1 MGDFSVRA
9 VLSAV
14 DKNFASTMK
23 SALGYTNNLK
33 DTLTSGI
40 GFGAMMAIGQSA
52 VQAVMGEMSSLSK
65 ETIETSDSMYKLQ
78 AAMRFSGY
86 EEKEIQRIAG
96 ATGTLKTYADK
107 TVFSLQDVMSTF
119 GALSANGIKDAD
131 KLTEAVGNAV
141 AVFGGGA
148 QEYSSVALAF
158 SQAMASGAL
167 HAQDWNQILNASPQ
181 LAGGLRKELIKLNP
195 KIGKDFKKA
204 MEDGTLTADLLA
216 EAMNNIGMTEMAKE
230 AATSVTTFE
239 GAMGNLEATVVS
251 GMMNLYDSF
260 AKSSVIDAINGM
272 NEKIGSG
279 FNWLAVKVPAAIDKI
294 SPYWAVF
301 KTDFIEVKNAFGDA
315 ASAIVGHVGEL
326 TDSFGS
332 AESVSSFSDVLG
344 VATDALKSFAGFC
357 EEHSEVIAKVLTTLP
372 KLYVAYKGFKIVKA
386 VAPFVG
392 TFSKGILMLAG
403 KGVGAIA
410 GKLLGIGAAEKAVGE
425 SSVTSANQMMQS
437 AVAFLALG
445 AGVALI
451 SAGFALLSYS
461 SIQLASAGPAAIATM
476 VGMVAA
482 VGALMYVAK
491 SVAPTLTAGAVG
503 FVAFGAAVLVA
514 GAGMALMTSAA
525 INLANAGPLAIGVMV
540 GMVAAV
546 ALLAAGAAVLG
557 PALTAGTVGFI
568 AFGAAILMVGAG
580 AALASAALYVV
591 AAAIPAITE
600 YGLQGAVAIA
610 VLGTGMT
617 IFAAGAAL
625 AGVACVVLGAGML
638 IAATGVALLGA
649 ATLVL
654 SAGVLVLATGMLV
667 ASAAIALLTAQLPAI
682 ALYGTQAA
690 ISIVA
695 LGASLIALSAGAVTA
710 GAACIALSAGLL
722 LAGAGMATL
731 AFAAIALGAG
741 ICLIASGIMLASA
754 GVTMLSDSLAII
766 SENGKS
772 GAGSLAILSGA
783 LIAFTPVAT
792 VSGIACTLLGAG
804 LLAVGAGVILVG
816 TGMMILATST
826 LIGCAAL
833 TMMSNIL
840 PIIVENGTRGAEAI
854 ATLGV
859 GLAVFA
865 AGATVAGISA
875 LILAAGLAAFSVG
888 LTAVTI
894 GVIGFSVGMVALSAS
909 IALASVSLL
918 AASAGI
924 AVFNAALKA
933 IIPNGQQ
940 GAAALIALSYGAIA
954 FGIGAATA
962 GTGCITLG
970 AGLAVATA
978 GVLAFSAGIIVTS
991 AGMLALSA
999 SLKLV
1004 NSSMKSISENAK
1016 TAQKSL
1022 SSMKSSM
1029 SIVNEGLDAIGNKAK
1044 SSMNSMISAFDGA
1057 SSKAKS
1063 SGGKVG
1069 SAFNSGL
1076 GTGMTSA
1083 IGTAKS
1089 STNTIISVFNSTGN
1103 RAYSCGVYIG
1113 QGLANGMRSQLGAV
1127 QSVAA
1132 QLAIAAEA
1140 AIRAKAKI
1148 NSPSKVAEGLG
1159 GYWGGGYVG
1168 GILSKVKE
1176 AWRASEKLVSVP
1188 SKVMKR
1194 QKLAVAGGYGNM
1206 ELSDDYT
1213 YYQEAKYTIIV
1224 PVELE
1229 GREIAK
1235 ASATYTQDE
1244 LEKEDKLKNMLKG
1257 IKDV

>member
-52 VQAVMGEMSSLSK
+52 VQTVMSEMSSLSK

-204 MEDGTLTADLLA
+204 MEDGALTADLLA

-239 GAMGNLEATVVS
+239 GAMGNLEATVVG

-279 FNWLAVKVPAAIDKI
+279 FDWLAVKVPAAIDKI
-294 SPYWAVF
+294 SPYWTVF

-332 AESVSSFSDVLG
+332 AESVNSFSDVLG

-403 KGVGAIA
+403 KGVGTIA

-491 SVAPTLTAGAVG
+491 SVVPTLTAGAAG
-503 FVAFGAAVLVA
+503 FASFGAAVLLA
-514 GAGMALMTSAA
+514 GAGMAIMTSAA

-540 GMVAAV
+540 GMVSAI

-568 AFGAAILMVGAG
+568 AFGASILMVGAG
-580 AALASAALYVV
+580 AVLASAALYVV
-591 AAAIPAITE
+591 AAVLPTVTE
-600 YGLQGAVAIA
+600 YGLQGAVAIVA
-610 VLGTGMT
+610 LGAGMT
-617 IFAAGAAL
+617 VFAAGAAL
-625 AGVACVVLGAGML
+625 AGIGC
-638 IAATGVALLGA
+638 
-649 ATLVL
+649 
-654 SAGVLVLATGMLV
+654 
-667 ASAAIALLTAQLPAI
+667 
-682 ALYGTQAA
+682 
-690 ISIVA
+690 VA
-695 LGASLIALSAGAVTA
+695 LGA
-710 GAACIALSAGLL
+710 GL
-722 LAGAGMATL
+722 
-731 AFAAIALGAG
+731 
-741 ICLIASGIMLASA
+741 
-754 GVTMLSDSLAII
+754 V
-766 SENGKS
+766 
-772 GAGSLAILSGA
+772 
-783 LIAFTPVAT
+783 VAT
-792 VSGIACTLLGAG
+792 VG
-804 LLAVGAGVILVG
+804 L
-816 TGMMILATST
+816 
-826 LIGCAAL
+826 
-833 TMMSNIL
+833 
-840 PIIVENGTRGAEAI
+840 
-854 ATLGV
+854 
-859 GLAVFA
+859 
-865 AGATVAGISA
+865 
-875 LILAAGLAAFSVG
+875 
-888 LTAVTI
+888 
-894 GVIGFSVGMVALSAS
+894 
-909 IALASVSLL
+909 
-918 AASAGI
+918 
-924 AVFNAALKA
+924 
-933 IIPNGQQ
+933 
-940 GAAALIALSYGAIA
+940 
-954 FGIGAATA
+954 
-962 GTGCITLG
+962 
-970 AGLAVATA
+970 
-978 GVLAFSAGIIVTS
+978 LAFSAGIVVTS
-991 AGMLALSA
+991 AGMLVLYA

-1004 NSSMKSISENAK
+1004 NSSMKSISKNAK

-1076 GTGMTSA
+1076 GTGMTAA

-1089 STNTIISVFNSTGN
+1089 STNTIISVFNSTSS
-1103 RAYSCGVYIG
+1103 RSYSCGVYIG

-1127 QSVAA
+1127 RSVAA

-1194 QKLAVAGGYGNM
+1194 RKLAVAGGYGNM

>member
-52 VQAVMGEMSSLSK
+52 VQTAMGEMSSLSK
-65 ETIETSDSMYKLQ
+65 ETIETSDSMHKLQ

-96 ATGTLKTYADK
+96 STGTLKTYADK

-204 MEDGTLTADLLA
+204 MEDGALTADLLA

-239 GAMGNLEATVVS
+239 GAMGNLEATVVG

-279 FNWLAVKVPAAIDKI
+279 FDWLAVKVPAAIDKI
-294 SPYWAVF
+294 SPYWTVF

-332 AESVSSFSDVLG
+332 AESVNSFSDVLG
-344 VATDALKSFAGFC
+344 VATDTLKSFAGFC

-403 KGVGAIA
+403 KGVGTIA

-491 SVAPTLTAGAVG
+491 SVVPTLTAGAAG
-503 FVAFGAAVLVA
+503 FASFGAAVLLA
-514 GAGMALMTSAA
+514 GAGMAIMTSAA

-546 ALLAAGAAVLG
+546 ALLAAGAALLG
-557 PALTAGTVGFI
+557 PVLTAGAVGFV

-580 AALASAALYVV
+580 AVLASAALYVV
-591 AAAIPAITE
+591 AAVLPTITE
-600 YGLQGAVAIA
+600 YGLQGAVSIA
-610 VLGTGMT
+610 ALGAGMT
-617 IFAAGAAL
+617 VFAAGAAL
-625 AGVACVVLGAGML
+625 AGIACVSLGAGL
-638 IAATGVALLGA
+638 IVAATGVALLGA
-649 ATLVL
+649 ATLIL
-654 SAGVLVLATGMLV
+654 SAGILVLAAGTLI
-667 ASAAIALLTAQLPAI
+667 ASAALSVFTILLPAI
-682 ALYGTQAA
+682 ASHGTQAA
-690 ISIVA
+690 GSI
-695 LGASLIALSAGAVTA
+695 AV
-710 GAACIALSAGLL
+710 
-722 LAGAGMATL
+722 
-731 AFAAIALGAG
+731 
-741 ICLIASGIMLASA
+741 
-754 GVTMLSDSLAII
+754 
-766 SENGKS
+766 
-772 GAGSLAILSGA
+772 
-783 LIAFTPVAT
+783 
-792 VSGIACTLLGAG
+792 LGAG
-804 LLAVGAGVILVG
+804 LLAFG
-816 TGMMILATST
+816 
-826 LIGCAAL
+826 
-833 TMMSNIL
+833 
-840 PIIVENGTRGAEAI
+840 
-854 ATLGV
+854 
-859 GLAVFA
+859 
-865 AGATVAGISA
+865 AGAT
-875 LILAAGLAAFSVG
+875 
-888 LTAVTI
+888 
-894 GVIGFSVGMVALSAS
+894 
-909 IALASVSLL
+909 IA
-918 AASAGI
+918 
-924 AVFNAALKA
+924 
-933 IIPNGQQ
+933 
-940 GAAALIALSYGAIA
+940 GAA
-954 FGIGAATA
+954 
-962 GTGCITLG
+962 CIVLG

-978 GVLAFSAGIIVTS
+978 GTLAFSAGIIVTS
-991 AGMLALSA
+991 AGMLVLYA

-1004 NSSMKSISENAK
+1004 NSSMKSISKNAE

-1148 NSPSKVAEGLG
+1148 NSPSKVSEGLG

-1194 QKLAVAGGYGNM
+1194 RKLAVAGGYGNM

>member
-65 ETIETSDSMYKLQ
+65 ETIETSDSMHKLQ

-96 ATGTLKTYADK
+96 STGTLKTYADK

-204 MEDGTLTADLLA
+204 MEDGALTADLLA

-251 GMMNLYDSF
+251 RMMNLYDSF

-279 FNWLAVKVPAAIDKI
+279 FDWLAVKVPAAIDKI
-294 SPYWAVF
+294 SPYWTVF

-315 ASAIVGHVGEL
+315 ASAIIGHVEEL

-392 TFSKGILMLAG
+392 MFTGAIGGLAKLGISKLVPGLFGVSKGQDAVGKSSGRSSNKMLASA
-403 KGVGAIA
+403 KSFMMLGVGVLTISA
-410 GKLLGIGAAEKAVGE
+410 GFYLLA
-425 SSVTSANQMMQS
+425 QS
-437 AVAFLALG
+437 AVA
-445 AGVALI
+445 VAN
-451 SAGFALLSYS
+451 
-461 SIQLASAGPAAIATM
+461 AGPAAIATM

-503 FVAFGAAVLVA
+503 FVAFGAAVVLA
-514 GAGMALMTSAA
+514 GAGMMLMTNAA
-525 INLANAGPLAIGVMV
+525 ISLANAGPLAIGAMA
-540 GMVAAV
+540 GMVAAI
-546 ALLAAGAAVLG
+546 ALLAVGAAALG
-557 PALTAGTVGFI
+557 PALTMGAVGFI
-568 AFGAAILMVGAG
+568 AFGAAILLVGAG
-580 AALASAALYVV
+580 ALLASAALSVV
-591 AAAIPAITE
+591 AGVLPTVVQ
-600 YGLQGAVAIA
+600 YGTQGSVAIMA
-610 VLGTGMT
+610 
-617 IFAAGAAL
+617 
-625 AGVACVVLGAGML
+625 LGAGM
-638 IAATGVALLGA
+638 TVF
-649 ATLVL
+649 
-654 SAGVLVLATGMLV
+654 
-667 ASAAIALLTAQLPAI
+667 
-682 ALYGTQAA
+682 
-690 ISIVA
+690 
-695 LGASLIALSAGAVTA
+695 SAGAT
-710 GAACIALSAGLL
+710 
-722 LAGAGMATL
+722 LAGAGC
-731 AFAAIALGAG
+731 I
-741 ICLIASGIMLASA
+741 
-754 GVTMLSDSLAII
+754 V
-766 SENGKS
+766 
-772 GAGSLAILSGA
+772 
-783 LIAFTPVAT
+783 
-792 VSGIACTLLGAG
+792 LGAG
-804 LLAVGAGVILVG
+804 LL
-816 TGMMILATST
+816 
-826 LIGCAAL
+826 
-833 TMMSNIL
+833 
-840 PIIVENGTRGAEAI
+840 
-854 ATLGV
+854 
-859 GLAVFA
+859 
-865 AGATVAGISA
+865 
-875 LILAAGLAAFSVG
+875 
-888 LTAVTI
+888 
-894 GVIGFSVGMVALSAS
+894 
-909 IALASVSLL
+909 
-918 AASAGI
+918 
-924 AVFNAALKA
+924 
-933 IIPNGQQ
+933 
-940 GAAALIALSYGAIA
+940 
-954 FGIGAATA
+954 
-962 GTGCITLG
+962 
-970 AGLAVATA
+970 VATA
-978 GVLAFSAGIIVTS
+978 GLLAFSAGIVVTS
-991 AGMLALSA
+991 AGILVLAA
-999 SLKLV
+999 SLTAV
-1004 NSSMKSISENAK
+1004 NSSMKSVAKNAK
-1016 TAQKSL
+1016 SAQTSL
-1022 SSMKSSM
+1022 NSMESSTSVVSS
-1029 SIVNEGLDAIGNKAK
+1029 GLDAIGNKAK
-1044 SSMNSMISAFDGA
+1044 SAMNSMISAFDGA

-1076 GTGMTSA
+1076 GTGVTAA

-1089 STNTIISVFNSTGN
+1089 SANTIISVFNSTSN

-1127 QSVAA
+1127 RSVAA

>member
-1 MGDFSVRA
+1 MGDFSVKA

-23 SALGYTNNLK
+23 SALWYTNNLK

-52 VQAVMGEMSSLSK
+52 VQTVMGEMSSLSK

-204 MEDGTLTADLLA
+204 MEDGALTADLLA

-239 GAMGNLEATVVS
+239 GAMGNLEATVVG

-279 FNWLAVKVPAAIDKI
+279 FDWLAVKVPAAIDKI
-294 SPYWAVF
+294 SPYWTVF

-461 SIQLASAGPAAIATM
+461 SIQLANAGPAAIATM

-540 GMVAAV
+540 GMVSAI

-580 AALASAALYVV
+580 AVLASAALYVV
-591 AAAIPAITE
+591 AAVLPTVTE
-600 YGLQGAVAIA
+600 YGLQGAVAIVA
-610 VLGTGMT
+610 LGAGMT
-617 IFAAGAAL
+617 VFAAGAAL
-625 AGVACVVLGAGML
+625 AGIGC
-638 IAATGVALLGA
+638 
-649 ATLVL
+649 
-654 SAGVLVLATGMLV
+654 
-667 ASAAIALLTAQLPAI
+667 
-682 ALYGTQAA
+682 
-690 ISIVA
+690 VA
-695 LGASLIALSAGAVTA
+695 LGA
-710 GAACIALSAGLL
+710 GL
-722 LAGAGMATL
+722 
-731 AFAAIALGAG
+731 
-741 ICLIASGIMLASA
+741 
-754 GVTMLSDSLAII
+754 V
-766 SENGKS
+766 
-772 GAGSLAILSGA
+772 
-783 LIAFTPVAT
+783 VAT
-792 VSGIACTLLGAG
+792 VG
-804 LLAVGAGVILVG
+804 L
-816 TGMMILATST
+816 
-826 LIGCAAL
+826 
-833 TMMSNIL
+833 
-840 PIIVENGTRGAEAI
+840 
-854 ATLGV
+854 
-859 GLAVFA
+859 
-865 AGATVAGISA
+865 
-875 LILAAGLAAFSVG
+875 
-888 LTAVTI
+888 
-894 GVIGFSVGMVALSAS
+894 
-909 IALASVSLL
+909 
-918 AASAGI
+918 
-924 AVFNAALKA
+924 
-933 IIPNGQQ
+933 
-940 GAAALIALSYGAIA
+940 
-954 FGIGAATA
+954 
-962 GTGCITLG
+962 
-970 AGLAVATA
+970 
-978 GVLAFSAGIIVTS
+978 LAFSAGIVVTS
-991 AGMLALSA
+991 AGMLVLYA

-1004 NSSMKSISENAK
+1004 NSSMKSISKNAK

-1076 GTGMTSA
+1076 GTGMTAA

-1089 STNTIISVFNSTGN
+1089 STNTIISVFNSTSS
-1103 RAYSCGVYIG
+1103 RSYSCGVYIG

>member
-52 VQAVMGEMSSLSK
+52 VQTVMGEMSSLSK

-96 ATGTLKTYADK
+96 STGTLKTYADK

-279 FNWLAVKVPAAIDKI
+279 FDWLAVKVPAAIDKI

-315 ASAIVGHVGEL
+315 ASAIIGHVGEL

-392 TFSKGILMLAG
+392 MFTGAIGGLAKLGISKLVPGLFGVSKGQDAVGKSSGRSSNKMLASA
-403 KGVGAIA
+403 KSFMMLGVGILTISA
-410 GKLLGIGAAEKAVGE
+410 GFYLLA
-425 SSVTSANQMMQS
+425 QS
-437 AVAFLALG
+437 AVAVASAGPVAIGVLVGLVGVVSALSVGMLKMLSSMSGGTKKLSAISTAMMAVG
-445 AGVALI
+445 ASILLI

-461 SIQLASAGPAAIATM
+461 AIQLANAGPAAIATM

-514 GAGMALMTSAA
+514 GAGMALMTSAV

-557 PALTAGTVGFI
+557 PVLTAGTVGFI
-568 AFGAAILMVGAG
+568 AFGAAILMAGAG
-580 AALASAALYVV
+580 AVLASAALYVV
-591 AAAIPAITE
+591 AAVLPAITE
-600 YGLQGAVAIA
+600 YGLQGAVSIA
-610 VLGTGMT
+610 ALGAGMT
-617 IFAAGAAL
+617 VFAAGAAL
-625 AGVACVVLGAGML
+625 AGIACVALGAGL
-638 IAATGVALLGA
+638 IVAATGVALLGA
-649 ATLVL
+649 ATLIL
-654 SAGVLVLATGMLV
+654 SAGILVLAAGTLI
-667 ASAAIALLTAQLPAI
+667 ASAALSVFTILLPAI
-682 ALYGTQAA
+682 SSHGTQAA
-690 ISIVA
+690 GSI
-695 LGASLIALSAGAVTA
+695 AV
-710 GAACIALSAGLL
+710 
-722 LAGAGMATL
+722 
-731 AFAAIALGAG
+731 
-741 ICLIASGIMLASA
+741 
-754 GVTMLSDSLAII
+754 
-766 SENGKS
+766 
-772 GAGSLAILSGA
+772 
-783 LIAFTPVAT
+783 
-792 VSGIACTLLGAG
+792 LGAG
-804 LLAVGAGVILVG
+804 LLAFG
-816 TGMMILATST
+816 
-826 LIGCAAL
+826 
-833 TMMSNIL
+833 
-840 PIIVENGTRGAEAI
+840 
-854 ATLGV
+854 
-859 GLAVFA
+859 
-865 AGATVAGISA
+865 AGAT
-875 LILAAGLAAFSVG
+875 
-888 LTAVTI
+888 
-894 GVIGFSVGMVALSAS
+894 
-909 IALASVSLL
+909 IA
-918 AASAGI
+918 
-924 AVFNAALKA
+924 
-933 IIPNGQQ
+933 
-940 GAAALIALSYGAIA
+940 GAA
-954 FGIGAATA
+954 
-962 GTGCITLG
+962 CIVLG

-978 GVLAFSAGIIVTS
+978 GAIAFSAGIIVTS
-991 AGMLALSA
+991 AGMLVLYA

-1004 NSSMKSISENAK
+1004 NSSMESISKNAK

-1022 SSMKSSM
+1022 SSMRSSM

-1069 SAFNSGL
+1069 SAFSSGL
-1076 GTGMTSA
+1076 GTGMTAA

-1089 STNTIISVFNSTGN
+1089 STNTIISVFNSTSN

-1127 QSVAA
+1127 RSVAA

>member
-65 ETIETSDSMYKLQ
+65 ETIETSDSMHKLQ

-96 ATGTLKTYADK
+96 STGTLKTYADK

-204 MEDGTLTADLLA
+204 MEDGALTADLLA

-251 GMMNLYDSF
+251 RMMNLYDSF
-260 AKSSVIDAINGM
+260 AKSSIIDAINGM

-279 FNWLAVKVPAAIDKI
+279 FDWLAVKVPAAIDKI
-294 SPYWAVF
+294 SPYWTVF

-315 ASAIVGHVGEL
+315 ASAIIGHVEEL

-392 TFSKGILMLAG
+392 MFTGAIGGLAKLGISKLVPGLFGVSKGQDAVGKSSGRSSNKMLASA
-403 KGVGAIA
+403 KSFMMLGVGVLTISA
-410 GKLLGIGAAEKAVGE
+410 GFYLLA
-425 SSVTSANQMMQS
+425 QS
-437 AVAFLALG
+437 AVA
-445 AGVALI
+445 VAN
-451 SAGFALLSYS
+451 
-461 SIQLASAGPAAIATM
+461 AGPAAIATM

-503 FVAFGAAVLVA
+503 FVAFGAAVVLA
-514 GAGMALMTSAA
+514 GAGMMLMTNAA
-525 INLANAGPLAIGVMV
+525 ISLANAGPLAIGAMA
-540 GMVAAV
+540 GMVAAI
-546 ALLAAGAAVLG
+546 ALLAVGAAALG
-557 PALTAGTVGFI
+557 LALTMGAVGFI
-568 AFGAAILMVGAG
+568 AFGAAILLVGAG
-580 AALASAALYVV
+580 ALLASAALSVV
-591 AAAIPAITE
+591 AGVLPTVVQ
-600 YGLQGAVAIA
+600 YGTQGSVAIMA
-610 VLGTGMT
+610 
-617 IFAAGAAL
+617 
-625 AGVACVVLGAGML
+625 LGAGM
-638 IAATGVALLGA
+638 TVF
-649 ATLVL
+649 
-654 SAGVLVLATGMLV
+654 
-667 ASAAIALLTAQLPAI
+667 
-682 ALYGTQAA
+682 
-690 ISIVA
+690 
-695 LGASLIALSAGAVTA
+695 SAGAT
-710 GAACIALSAGLL
+710 
-722 LAGAGMATL
+722 LAGAGC
-731 AFAAIALGAG
+731 I
-741 ICLIASGIMLASA
+741 
-754 GVTMLSDSLAII
+754 V
-766 SENGKS
+766 
-772 GAGSLAILSGA
+772 
-783 LIAFTPVAT
+783 
-792 VSGIACTLLGAG
+792 LGAG
-804 LLAVGAGVILVG
+804 LL
-816 TGMMILATST
+816 
-826 LIGCAAL
+826 
-833 TMMSNIL
+833 
-840 PIIVENGTRGAEAI
+840 
-854 ATLGV
+854 
-859 GLAVFA
+859 
-865 AGATVAGISA
+865 
-875 LILAAGLAAFSVG
+875 
-888 LTAVTI
+888 
-894 GVIGFSVGMVALSAS
+894 
-909 IALASVSLL
+909 
-918 AASAGI
+918 
-924 AVFNAALKA
+924 
-933 IIPNGQQ
+933 
-940 GAAALIALSYGAIA
+940 
-954 FGIGAATA
+954 
-962 GTGCITLG
+962 
-970 AGLAVATA
+970 VATA
-978 GVLAFSAGIIVTS
+978 GLLAFSAGIVVTS
-991 AGMLALSA
+991 AGILVLAA
-999 SLKLV
+999 SLTAV
-1004 NSSMKSISENAK
+1004 NSSMKSVAKNAK
-1016 TAQKSL
+1016 SAQTSL
-1022 SSMKSSM
+1022 NSMESSTSVVSS
-1029 SIVNEGLDAIGNKAK
+1029 GLDAIGNKAK
-1044 SSMNSMISAFDGA
+1044 SAMNSMISAFDGA

-1076 GTGMTSA
+1076 GTGVTAA

-1089 STNTIISVFNSTGN
+1089 SANTIISVFNSTSN

-1127 QSVAA
+1127 RSVAA

>member
-65 ETIETSDSMYKLQ
+65 ETIETSDSMHKLQ

-96 ATGTLKTYADK
+96 STGTLKTYADK

-204 MEDGTLTADLLA
+204 MEDGALTADLLA

-251 GMMNLYDSF
+251 RMMNLYDSF

-279 FNWLAVKVPAAIDKI
+279 FDWLAVKVPAAIDKI
-294 SPYWAVF
+294 SPYWTVF

-315 ASAIVGHVGEL
+315 ASAIIGHVGEL

-392 TFSKGILMLAG
+392 MFTGAIGGLAKLGISKLVPGLFGVSKGQDAVGKSSGRSSNKMLASA
-403 KGVGAIA
+403 KSFMMLGVGVLTISA
-410 GKLLGIGAAEKAVGE
+410 GFYLLA
-425 SSVTSANQMMQS
+425 QS
-437 AVAFLALG
+437 AVA
-445 AGVALI
+445 VAN
-451 SAGFALLSYS
+451 
-461 SIQLASAGPAAIATM
+461 AGPAAIATM

-503 FVAFGAAVLVA
+503 FVAFGAAVVLA
-514 GAGMALMTSAA
+514 GAGMMLMTNAA
-525 INLANAGPLAIGVMV
+525 ISLANAGPLAIGAMA
-540 GMVAAV
+540 GMVAAI
-546 ALLAAGAAVLG
+546 ALLAVGAAALG
-557 PALTAGTVGFI
+557 PALTMGAVGFI
-568 AFGAAILMVGAG
+568 AFGAAILLVGAG
-580 AALASAALYVV
+580 ALLASAALSVV
-591 AAAIPAITE
+591 AGVLPTVVQ
-600 YGLQGAVAIA
+600 YGTQGSVAIMA
-610 VLGTGMT
+610 
-617 IFAAGAAL
+617 
-625 AGVACVVLGAGML
+625 LGAGM
-638 IAATGVALLGA
+638 TVF
-649 ATLVL
+649 
-654 SAGVLVLATGMLV
+654 
-667 ASAAIALLTAQLPAI
+667 
-682 ALYGTQAA
+682 
-690 ISIVA
+690 
-695 LGASLIALSAGAVTA
+695 SAGAT
-710 GAACIALSAGLL
+710 
-722 LAGAGMATL
+722 LAGAGC
-731 AFAAIALGAG
+731 I
-741 ICLIASGIMLASA
+741 
-754 GVTMLSDSLAII
+754 V
-766 SENGKS
+766 
-772 GAGSLAILSGA
+772 
-783 LIAFTPVAT
+783 
-792 VSGIACTLLGAG
+792 LGAG
-804 LLAVGAGVILVG
+804 LL
-816 TGMMILATST
+816 
-826 LIGCAAL
+826 
-833 TMMSNIL
+833 
-840 PIIVENGTRGAEAI
+840 
-854 ATLGV
+854 
-859 GLAVFA
+859 
-865 AGATVAGISA
+865 
-875 LILAAGLAAFSVG
+875 
-888 LTAVTI
+888 
-894 GVIGFSVGMVALSAS
+894 
-909 IALASVSLL
+909 
-918 AASAGI
+918 
-924 AVFNAALKA
+924 
-933 IIPNGQQ
+933 
-940 GAAALIALSYGAIA
+940 
-954 FGIGAATA
+954 
-962 GTGCITLG
+962 
-970 AGLAVATA
+970 VATA
-978 GVLAFSAGIIVTS
+978 GLLAFSAGIVVTS
-991 AGMLALSA
+991 AGILVLAA
-999 SLKLV
+999 SLTAV
-1004 NSSMKSISENAK
+1004 NSSMKSIAKNAK
-1016 TAQKSL
+1016 SAQTSL
-1022 SSMKSSM
+1022 NSMESSTSVVSS
-1029 SIVNEGLDAIGNKAK
+1029 GLDAIGNNAK
-1044 SSMNSMISAFDGA
+1044 SAMNSMISAFDGA

-1076 GTGMTSA
+1076 GTGVTAA

-1089 STNTIISVFNSTGN
+1089 SANTIISVFNSTSN

-1127 QSVAA
+1127 RSVAA

>member
-40 GFGAMMAIGQSA
+40 GFGAMMAIGQST
-52 VQAVMGEMSSLSK
+52 VQTVMSEMSSLSK

-204 MEDGTLTADLLA
+204 MEDGALTADLLA

-251 GMMNLYDSF
+251 GVMNLYDSF

-279 FNWLAVKVPAAIDKI
+279 FDWLAVKVPAAIDKI

-315 ASAIVGHVGEL
+315 VSAIVGHVGEL

-357 EEHSEVIAKVLTTLP
+357 EEHSEIIAKVLTTLP

-491 SVAPTLTAGAVG
+491 SVAPTLTAGAAG
-503 FVAFGAAVLVA
+503 FVSFGAAVLLA

-557 PALTAGTVGFI
+557 PVLTAGTVGFI
-568 AFGAAILMVGAG
+568 AFGAAILMAGAG
-580 AALASAALYVV
+580 AVLASAALYVV
-591 AAAIPAITE
+591 AAVLPTITE
-600 YGLQGAVAIA
+600 YGLQGAVSIA
-610 VLGTGMT
+610 ALGAGMT
-617 IFAAGAAL
+617 VFAAGAAL
-625 AGVACVVLGAGML
+625 AGIACVALGAGL
-638 IAATGVALLGA
+638 IVAATGVALLGA
-649 ATLVL
+649 ATLIL
-654 SAGVLVLATGMLV
+654 SAGILVLAAGTLI
-667 ASAAIALLTAQLPAI
+667 ASAALSVFTILLPAI
-682 ALYGTQAA
+682 ASHGTQAA
-690 ISIVA
+690 GSI
-695 LGASLIALSAGAVTA
+695 AV
-710 GAACIALSAGLL
+710 
-722 LAGAGMATL
+722 
-731 AFAAIALGAG
+731 
-741 ICLIASGIMLASA
+741 
-754 GVTMLSDSLAII
+754 
-766 SENGKS
+766 
-772 GAGSLAILSGA
+772 
-783 LIAFTPVAT
+783 
-792 VSGIACTLLGAG
+792 LGAG
-804 LLAVGAGVILVG
+804 LLAFG
-816 TGMMILATST
+816 
-826 LIGCAAL
+826 
-833 TMMSNIL
+833 
-840 PIIVENGTRGAEAI
+840 
-854 ATLGV
+854 
-859 GLAVFA
+859 
-865 AGATVAGISA
+865 AGAT
-875 LILAAGLAAFSVG
+875 
-888 LTAVTI
+888 
-894 GVIGFSVGMVALSAS
+894 
-909 IALASVSLL
+909 IA
-918 AASAGI
+918 
-924 AVFNAALKA
+924 
-933 IIPNGQQ
+933 
-940 GAAALIALSYGAIA
+940 GAA
-954 FGIGAATA
+954 
-962 GTGCITLG
+962 CIVLG

-978 GVLAFSAGIIVTS
+978 GAIAFSAGIIVTS
-991 AGMLALSA
+991 AGVLVLYA

-1004 NSSMKSISENAK
+1004 NSSMKSISQNAK

-1022 SSMKSSM
+1022 SSMRSSM

-1076 GTGMTSA
+1076 GTGMTAA

-1089 STNTIISVFNSTGN
+1089 STNTIISVFNSTSN
-1103 RAYSCGVYIG
+1103 RSYSCGVYIG

>member
-52 VQAVMGEMSSLSK
+52 VQTVMGEMSSLSK

-158 SQAMASGAL
+158 SQAMAAGAL

-204 MEDGTLTADLLA
+204 MEDGALTADLLA

-279 FNWLAVKVPAAIDKI
+279 FDWLAVKVPAAIDKI
-294 SPYWAVF
+294 SPYWTVF

-403 KGVGAIA
+403 KGVGTIA

-491 SVAPTLTAGAVG
+491 SVVPTLTAGAAG
-503 FVAFGAAVLVA
+503 FASFGAAVLLA
-514 GAGMALMTSAA
+514 GAGMAIMTSAA

-557 PALTAGTVGFI
+557 PVLTAGTVGFI
-568 AFGAAILMVGAG
+568 AFGAAILMAGAG
-580 AALASAALYVV
+580 AVLASAALYVV
-591 AAAIPAITE
+591 AAVLPAITE
-600 YGLQGAVAIA
+600 YGLQGAVSIA
-610 VLGTGMT
+610 ALGAGMT
-617 IFAAGAAL
+617 VFAAGAAL
-625 AGVACVVLGAGML
+625 AGVACVVLGAG
-638 IAATGVALLGA
+638 
-649 ATLVL
+649 
-654 SAGVLVLATGMLV
+654 
-667 ASAAIALLTAQLPAI
+667 
-682 ALYGTQAA
+682 
-690 ISIVA
+690 
-695 LGASLIALSAGAVTA
+695 
-710 GAACIALSAGLL
+710 
-722 LAGAGMATL
+722 
-731 AFAAIALGAG
+731 
-741 ICLIASGIMLASA
+741 
-754 GVTMLSDSLAII
+754 
-766 SENGKS
+766 
-772 GAGSLAILSGA
+772 
-783 LIAFTPVAT
+783 
-792 VSGIACTLLGAG
+792 
-804 LLAVGAGVILVG
+804 
-816 TGMMILATST
+816 
-826 LIGCAAL
+826 
-833 TMMSNIL
+833 
-840 PIIVENGTRGAEAI
+840 
-854 ATLGV
+854 
-859 GLAVFA
+859 
-865 AGATVAGISA
+865 
-875 LILAAGLAAFSVG
+875 
-888 LTAVTI
+888 
-894 GVIGFSVGMVALSAS
+894 
-909 IALASVSLL
+909 
-918 AASAGI
+918 
-924 AVFNAALKA
+924 
-933 IIPNGQQ
+933 
-940 GAAALIALSYGAIA
+940 
-954 FGIGAATA
+954 
-962 GTGCITLG
+962 
-970 AGLAVATA
+970 LAVATA
-978 GVLAFSAGIIVTS
+978 GALAFSAGIIVTS
-991 AGMLALSA
+991 AGMLVLSA
-999 SLKLV
+999 SLKAV
-1004 NSSMKSISENAK
+1004 NSSMKSISKNAK

-1022 SSMKSSM
+1022 SSMRSSM

-1076 GTGMTSA
+1076 GTGVTAA

-1089 STNTIISVFNSTGN
+1089 SANTIISVFNSTSN

-1127 QSVAA
+1127 RSVAA

-1194 QKLAVAGGYGNM
+1194 RKLAVAGGYGNM

>member
-65 ETIETSDSMYKLQ
+65 ETIETSDSMHKLQ

-96 ATGTLKTYADK
+96 STGTLKTYADK

-204 MEDGTLTADLLA
+204 MEDGALTADLLA

-239 GAMGNLEATVVS
+239 GAIGNLEAAVV
-251 GMMNLYDSF
+251 GRMMNLYDSF

-279 FNWLAVKVPAAIDKI
+279 FDWLAVKVPAAIDKI
-294 SPYWAVF
+294 SPYWTVF

-315 ASAIVGHVGEL
+315 ASAIIGHVEEL

-392 TFSKGILMLAG
+392 MFTGAIGGLAKLGISKLVPGLFGVSKGQDAVGKSSGRSSNKMLASA
-403 KGVGAIA
+403 KSFMMLGVGVLTISA
-410 GKLLGIGAAEKAVGE
+410 GFYLLA
-425 SSVTSANQMMQS
+425 QS
-437 AVAFLALG
+437 AVA
-445 AGVALI
+445 VAN
-451 SAGFALLSYS
+451 
-461 SIQLASAGPAAIATM
+461 AGPAAIATM

-503 FVAFGAAVLVA
+503 FVAFGAAVVLA
-514 GAGMALMTSAA
+514 GAGMMLMTNAA
-525 INLANAGPLAIGVMV
+525 ISLANAGPLAIGAMA
-540 GMVAAV
+540 GMVAAI
-546 ALLAAGAAVLG
+546 ALLAVGAAALG
-557 PALTAGTVGFI
+557 PALTMGAVGFI
-568 AFGAAILMVGAG
+568 AFGAAILLVGAG
-580 AALASAALYVV
+580 ALLASAALSVV
-591 AAAIPAITE
+591 AGVLPTVVQ
-600 YGLQGAVAIA
+600 YGTQGSVAIMA
-610 VLGTGMT
+610 
-617 IFAAGAAL
+617 
-625 AGVACVVLGAGML
+625 LGAGM
-638 IAATGVALLGA
+638 TVF
-649 ATLVL
+649 
-654 SAGVLVLATGMLV
+654 
-667 ASAAIALLTAQLPAI
+667 
-682 ALYGTQAA
+682 
-690 ISIVA
+690 
-695 LGASLIALSAGAVTA
+695 SAGAT
-710 GAACIALSAGLL
+710 
-722 LAGAGMATL
+722 LAGAGC
-731 AFAAIALGAG
+731 I
-741 ICLIASGIMLASA
+741 
-754 GVTMLSDSLAII
+754 V
-766 SENGKS
+766 
-772 GAGSLAILSGA
+772 
-783 LIAFTPVAT
+783 
-792 VSGIACTLLGAG
+792 LGAG
-804 LLAVGAGVILVG
+804 LL
-816 TGMMILATST
+816 
-826 LIGCAAL
+826 
-833 TMMSNIL
+833 
-840 PIIVENGTRGAEAI
+840 
-854 ATLGV
+854 
-859 GLAVFA
+859 
-865 AGATVAGISA
+865 
-875 LILAAGLAAFSVG
+875 
-888 LTAVTI
+888 
-894 GVIGFSVGMVALSAS
+894 
-909 IALASVSLL
+909 
-918 AASAGI
+918 
-924 AVFNAALKA
+924 
-933 IIPNGQQ
+933 
-940 GAAALIALSYGAIA
+940 
-954 FGIGAATA
+954 
-962 GTGCITLG
+962 
-970 AGLAVATA
+970 VATA
-978 GVLAFSAGIIVTS
+978 GLLAFSAGIVVTS
-991 AGMLALSA
+991 AGILVLAA
-999 SLKLV
+999 SLTAV
-1004 NSSMKSISENAK
+1004 NSSMKSIAKNAK
-1016 TAQKSL
+1016 SAQTSL
-1022 SSMKSSM
+1022 NSMESSTSVVSS
-1029 SIVNEGLDAIGNKAK
+1029 GLDAIGNKAK
-1044 SSMNSMISAFDGA
+1044 SAMNSMISAFDGA

-1076 GTGMTSA
+1076 GTGVTAA

-1089 STNTIISVFNSTGN
+1089 SANTIISVFNSTSN

-1127 QSVAA
+1127 RSVAA

>member
-65 ETIETSDSMYKLQ
+65 ETIETSDSMHKLQ

-96 ATGTLKTYADK
+96 STGTLKTYADK

-204 MEDGTLTADLLA
+204 MEDGALTADLLA

-251 GMMNLYDSF
+251 RMMNLYDSF

-279 FNWLAVKVPAAIDKI
+279 FDWLAVKVPAAIDKI
-294 SPYWAVF
+294 SPYWTVF

-315 ASAIVGHVGEL
+315 ASAIIGHVGEL

-392 TFSKGILMLAG
+392 MFTGAIGGLAKLGISKLVPGLFGVSKGQDAVGKSSGRSSNKMLASA
-403 KGVGAIA
+403 KSFMMLGVGVLTISA
-410 GKLLGIGAAEKAVGE
+410 GFYLLA
-425 SSVTSANQMMQS
+425 QS
-437 AVAFLALG
+437 AVA
-445 AGVALI
+445 VAN
-451 SAGFALLSYS
+451 
-461 SIQLASAGPAAIATM
+461 AGPAAIATM

-503 FVAFGAAVLVA
+503 FVAFGAAVVLA
-514 GAGMALMTSAA
+514 GAGMMLMTNAA
-525 INLANAGPLAIGVMV
+525 ISLANAGPLAIGAMA
-540 GMVAAV
+540 GMVAAI
-546 ALLAAGAAVLG
+546 ALLAVGAAALG
-557 PALTAGTVGFI
+557 PALTMGAVGFI
-568 AFGAAILMVGAG
+568 AFGAAILLVGAG
-580 AALASAALYVV
+580 ALLASAALSVV
-591 AAAIPAITE
+591 AGVLPTVVQ
-600 YGLQGAVAIA
+600 YGTQGSVAIMA
-610 VLGTGMT
+610 
-617 IFAAGAAL
+617 
-625 AGVACVVLGAGML
+625 LGAGM
-638 IAATGVALLGA
+638 TVF
-649 ATLVL
+649 
-654 SAGVLVLATGMLV
+654 
-667 ASAAIALLTAQLPAI
+667 
-682 ALYGTQAA
+682 
-690 ISIVA
+690 
-695 LGASLIALSAGAVTA
+695 SAGAT
-710 GAACIALSAGLL
+710 
-722 LAGAGMATL
+722 LAGAGC
-731 AFAAIALGAG
+731 I
-741 ICLIASGIMLASA
+741 
-754 GVTMLSDSLAII
+754 V
-766 SENGKS
+766 
-772 GAGSLAILSGA
+772 
-783 LIAFTPVAT
+783 
-792 VSGIACTLLGAG
+792 LGAG
-804 LLAVGAGVILVG
+804 LL
-816 TGMMILATST
+816 
-826 LIGCAAL
+826 
-833 TMMSNIL
+833 
-840 PIIVENGTRGAEAI
+840 
-854 ATLGV
+854 
-859 GLAVFA
+859 
-865 AGATVAGISA
+865 
-875 LILAAGLAAFSVG
+875 
-888 LTAVTI
+888 
-894 GVIGFSVGMVALSAS
+894 
-909 IALASVSLL
+909 
-918 AASAGI
+918 
-924 AVFNAALKA
+924 
-933 IIPNGQQ
+933 
-940 GAAALIALSYGAIA
+940 
-954 FGIGAATA
+954 
-962 GTGCITLG
+962 
-970 AGLAVATA
+970 VATA
-978 GVLAFSAGIIVTS
+978 GLLAFSAGIVVTS
-991 AGMLALSA
+991 AGILVLAA
-999 SLKLV
+999 SLTAV
-1004 NSSMKSISENAK
+1004 NSSMKSIAKNAK
-1016 TAQKSL
+1016 SAQTSL
-1022 SSMKSSM
+1022 NSMESSTSVVSS
-1029 SIVNEGLDAIGNKAK
+1029 GLDAIGNKAK
-1044 SSMNSMISAFDGA
+1044 SAMNSMISAFDGA

-1076 GTGMTSA
+1076 GTGVTAA
-1083 IGTAKS
+1083 IGAAKS
-1089 STNTIISVFNSTGN
+1089 SANTIISVFNSTSN

-1127 QSVAA
+1127 RSVAA

>member
-52 VQAVMGEMSSLSK
+52 VQTVMGEMSSLSK

-107 TVFSLQDVMSTF
+107 TVFSLQDVMGTF

-204 MEDGTLTADLLA
+204 MEDGALTADLLA

-279 FNWLAVKVPAAIDKI
+279 FDWLAVKVPAAIDKI
-294 SPYWAVF
+294 SPYWTVF

-315 ASAIVGHVGEL
+315 ASAIIGHVGEL

-557 PALTAGTVGFI
+557 PVLTAGTVGFI
-568 AFGAAILMVGAG
+568 AFGAAILMAGAG
-580 AALASAALYVV
+580 AVLASAALYVV
-591 AAAIPAITE
+591 AAVLPTVTE
-600 YGLQGAVAIA
+600 YGLQGAVAIVA
-610 VLGTGMT
+610 LGAGMT
-617 IFAAGAAL
+617 VFAAGAAL
-625 AGVACVVLGAGML
+625 AGIGC
-638 IAATGVALLGA
+638 
-649 ATLVL
+649 
-654 SAGVLVLATGMLV
+654 
-667 ASAAIALLTAQLPAI
+667 
-682 ALYGTQAA
+682 
-690 ISIVA
+690 VA
-695 LGASLIALSAGAVTA
+695 LGA
-710 GAACIALSAGLL
+710 GL
-722 LAGAGMATL
+722 
-731 AFAAIALGAG
+731 
-741 ICLIASGIMLASA
+741 
-754 GVTMLSDSLAII
+754 V
-766 SENGKS
+766 
-772 GAGSLAILSGA
+772 
-783 LIAFTPVAT
+783 VAT
-792 VSGIACTLLGAG
+792 VG
-804 LLAVGAGVILVG
+804 L
-816 TGMMILATST
+816 
-826 LIGCAAL
+826 
-833 TMMSNIL
+833 
-840 PIIVENGTRGAEAI
+840 
-854 ATLGV
+854 
-859 GLAVFA
+859 
-865 AGATVAGISA
+865 
-875 LILAAGLAAFSVG
+875 
-888 LTAVTI
+888 
-894 GVIGFSVGMVALSAS
+894 
-909 IALASVSLL
+909 
-918 AASAGI
+918 
-924 AVFNAALKA
+924 
-933 IIPNGQQ
+933 
-940 GAAALIALSYGAIA
+940 
-954 FGIGAATA
+954 
-962 GTGCITLG
+962 
-970 AGLAVATA
+970 
-978 GVLAFSAGIIVTS
+978 LAFSAGIVVTS
-991 AGMLALSA
+991 AGMLVLYA

-1004 NSSMKSISENAK
+1004 NSSMKSISKNAK

-1057 SSKAKS
+1057 SSKAKG

-1076 GTGMTSA
+1076 GTGMTAA

-1089 STNTIISVFNSTGN
+1089 STNTIISVFNSTSS
-1103 RAYSCGVYIG
+1103 RSYSCGVYIG

-1127 QSVAA
+1127 RSVAA

-1194 QKLAVAGGYGNM
+1194 RKLAVVGGYGNM

>member
-52 VQAVMGEMSSLSK
+52 VQTVMGEMSSLSK

-204 MEDGTLTADLLA
+204 MEDGALTADLLA

-239 GAMGNLEATVVS
+239 GAMGNLEATVVG

-279 FNWLAVKVPAAIDKI
+279 FDWLAVKVPAAIDKI
-294 SPYWAVF
+294 SPYWTVF

-332 AESVSSFSDVLG
+332 AESVNSFSDVLG
-344 VATDALKSFAGFC
+344 VATDTLKSFAGFC

-403 KGVGAIA
+403 KGVGTIA

-461 SIQLASAGPAAIATM
+461 SIQLVSAGPAAIATM

-491 SVAPTLTAGAVG
+491 SVVPTLTAGAAG
-503 FVAFGAAVLVA
+503 FASFGAAVLLA
-514 GAGMALMTSAA
+514 GAGMAIMTSAA

-540 GMVAAV
+540 GMVSAI

-568 AFGAAILMVGAG
+568 AFGASILMVGTG
-580 AALASAALYVV
+580 AVLASAALYVV
-591 AAAIPAITE
+591 AAVLPTVTE
-600 YGLQGAVAIA
+600 YGLQGAVAIVA
-610 VLGTGMT
+610 LGAGMT
-617 IFAAGAAL
+617 VFAAGAAL
-625 AGVACVVLGAGML
+625 AGIGC
-638 IAATGVALLGA
+638 
-649 ATLVL
+649 
-654 SAGVLVLATGMLV
+654 
-667 ASAAIALLTAQLPAI
+667 
-682 ALYGTQAA
+682 
-690 ISIVA
+690 VA
-695 LGASLIALSAGAVTA
+695 LGA
-710 GAACIALSAGLL
+710 GL
-722 LAGAGMATL
+722 
-731 AFAAIALGAG
+731 
-741 ICLIASGIMLASA
+741 
-754 GVTMLSDSLAII
+754 V
-766 SENGKS
+766 
-772 GAGSLAILSGA
+772 
-783 LIAFTPVAT
+783 VAT
-792 VSGIACTLLGAG
+792 VG
-804 LLAVGAGVILVG
+804 L
-816 TGMMILATST
+816 
-826 LIGCAAL
+826 
-833 TMMSNIL
+833 
-840 PIIVENGTRGAEAI
+840 
-854 ATLGV
+854 
-859 GLAVFA
+859 
-865 AGATVAGISA
+865 
-875 LILAAGLAAFSVG
+875 
-888 LTAVTI
+888 
-894 GVIGFSVGMVALSAS
+894 
-909 IALASVSLL
+909 
-918 AASAGI
+918 
-924 AVFNAALKA
+924 
-933 IIPNGQQ
+933 
-940 GAAALIALSYGAIA
+940 
-954 FGIGAATA
+954 
-962 GTGCITLG
+962 
-970 AGLAVATA
+970 
-978 GVLAFSAGIIVTS
+978 LAFSAGIVVTS
-991 AGMLALSA
+991 AGMLVLYA

-1004 NSSMKSISENAK
+1004 NSSMKSISKNAN

-1076 GTGMTSA
+1076 GTGMTAA

-1089 STNTIISVFNSTGN
+1089 STNTIISVFNSTSS
-1103 RAYSCGVYIG
+1103 RSYSCGVYIG

-1127 QSVAA
+1127 RSVAA

-1194 QKLAVAGGYGNM
+1194 RKLAVAGGYGNM